1 MDNQLNQTNNAAPNN
16 KIFSWSGANPSN
28 TPEDGWSVCPALDYA
43 GISYNGTFDIWE
55 PPVNRFALAKL
66 PQQNA
71 QHCGILQSRANMLAN
86 GYLRG
91 GLSKMAM
98 RALVINLLTFGDVG
112 LLKVRNAFGKVLRLE
127 VLSSLYLRKKREGGY
142 RYLMRK
148 SLYDSHS
155 SVLYEYAESDII
167 FISLY
172 DPIQQAYGLPDYLG
186 GIQSALLNS
195 DATRFR
201 RRYFANGSHLGFIL
215 YSTDPDMDDEMEEKI
230 RDAVVNTQGV
240 GNFKSMFV
248 NIAGGDPDGLK
259 VIPIGDTGK
268 KDEFGTIK
276 NVSAQDILT
285 AHRYP
290 AGLAGIISNNGS
302 LGDVTKMREV
312 YRRDEIIPM
321 QEMIAETVNAD
332 PDILGNLRLT
342 FFNEFENV

>member
-1 MDNQLNQTNNAAPNN
+1 M
-16 KIFSWSGANPSN
+16 
-28 TPEDGWSVCPALDYA
+28 ED
-43 GISYNGTFDIWE
+43 
-55 PPVNRFALAKL
+55 
-66 PQQNA
+66 
-71 QHCGILQSRANMLAN
+71 
-86 GYLRG
+86 
-91 GLSKMAM
+91 
-98 RALVINLLTFGDVG
+98 
-112 LLKVRNAFGKVLRLE
+112 
-127 VLSSLYLRKKREGGY
+127 
-142 RYLMRK
+142 
-148 SLYDSHS
+148 
-155 SVLYEYAESDII
+155 
-167 FISLY
+167 
-172 DPIQQAYGLPDYLG
+172 
-186 GIQSALLNS
+186 
-195 DATRFR
+195 
-201 RRYFANGSHLGFIL
+201 
-215 YSTDPDMDDEMEEKI
+215 KI